1 MSNMSNMSRA
11 AHLALTMRQGASWR
25 RLLELLRQLGVAGNE
40 MRPASTPCKCLP
52 TKPCCRRLLA
62 VLRRRFLEAGG
73 AIFEQH
79 TFKAARVFDDGV
91 TIQLLPSAV
100 GAAAVELADVNRPMA
115 LQHDHTVTPSSGSGG
130 DGGSSSNGG
139 SQRRRE
145 LTARL
150 LVDCMVS

>member
-1 MSNMSNMSRA
+1 M
-11 AHLALTMRQGASWR
+11 
-25 RLLELLRQLGVAGNE
+25 
-40 MRPASTPCKCLP
+40 
-52 TKPCCRRLLA
+52 
-62 VLRRRFLEAGG
+62 LRRRFLEAGG

-79 TFKAARVFDDGV
+79 TFKAARVCDDGV

-115 LQHDHTVTPSSGSGG
+115 LQHDHTVTPSSS
-130 DGGSSSNGG
+130 SSSNRGP
-139 SQRRRE
+139 QRRRA